1 MEHSRLKNYTLAEE
15 FLKAA
20 QDICPD
26 DPLLENELGYLY
38 YKRKQWVVG
47 RGAEVGTAYS
57 KPTDTFQS
65 PLSVVGLI

>member
-1 MEHSRLKNYTLAEE
+1 MRGIHLPKLYIGMEHSRLKNYTLAEE

-38 YKRKQWVVG
+38 YKRKQ
-47 RGAEVGTAYS
+47 
-57 KPTDTFQS
+57 
-65 PLSVVGLI
+65 